1 MTHKWFFIN
10 THHFNSFWHNSLFS
24 LFILFTI
31 FSNFSFYNFFKFKFS
46 TSSSIQGFKLSTLH
60 KCSLPINYLLCT
72 NIHYHK
78 IEIFIFSYFIYFF
91 LKLKMDLCYLDIK
104 NLNFGIDECYKFEHF
119 EDDENPTPTNI
130 PSSNLPNLILQV
142 KNLWLIDIRL

>member
-1 MTHKWFFIN
+1 
-10 THHFNSFWHNSLFS
+10 
-24 LFILFTI
+24 
-31 FSNFSFYNFFKFKFS
+31 
-46 TSSSIQGFKLSTLH
+46 
-60 KCSLPINYLLCT
+60 
-72 NIHYHK
+72 
-78 IEIFIFSYFIYFF
+78 
-91 LKLKMDLCYLDIK
+91 MDLCYLDIK